1 MLCHIKNAPCSR
13 VLLKVPTR
21 AEAQLS
27 EMKLTL
33 KGKALKHH
41 KTVQQDTIVWL
52 LKVNKI
58 VHDVSLLLVFF
69 FQHSQDICLN
79 PTKSEVNFN
88 LMKTTQKTNKTKKME
103 RRK

>member
-69 FQHSQDICLN
+69 FLTQSGYLL
-79 PTKSEVNFN
+79 KS
-88 LMKTTQKTNKTKKME
+88 NKI
-103 RRK
+103 